1 MRGRIACSAD
11 RLILLE
17 PAMIQSVVDS
27 HAFHIGMQYSSENR
41 VRITEANEVH
51 LASAVMGKSGLYEQS
66 IQLREGFLEARCT
79 CTLSEQPLCRHGV
92 AALLEYHR
100 WSKPRPAP
108 RAPDPKPSPAQADQ
122 VSVTDRSADV
132 KFSDLTVFI
141 EWMQQAVKAIAQR
154 GALPDQPTGASGEVA
169 SWIRI
174 IRNLDDRRREGEDLH
189 LNLQA
194 GLQHRETALARLTQ
208 QLEASLEDSKTL
220 QTACRDLRREIASQ
234 KSQLAKTGQLS
245 KQFDQLEADVK
256 AIAGDLAE
264 KSTKLASLTET
275 IKQAAVALRAMDMGD
290 SPG

>member
-1 MRGRIACSAD
+1 
-11 RLILLE
+11 
-17 PAMIQSVVDS
+17 MIQSVVES
-27 HAFHIGMQYSSENR
+27 HAFQIGMQYSSENR

-108 RAPDPKPSPAQADQ
+108 KPPDPKPSPAHAEQA
-122 VSVTDRSADV
+122 SVTDRSADV
-132 KFSDLTVFI
+132 KFSDLSVFI

-154 GALPDQPTGASGEVA
+154 GTLPDQPTGASGEVA

-174 IRNLDDRRREGEDLH
+174 IRNLDDRRREGEDVQ

-208 QLEASLEDSKTL
+208 QLEASLDESKNL
-220 QTACRDLRREIASQ
+220 QAACRDLRREIASQ
-234 KSQLAKTGQLS
+234 RSQLAKTGQLS

-256 AIAGDLAE
+256 AIAGDLSD
-264 KSTKLASLTET
+264 KSAKLISLTET
-275 IKQAAVALRAMDMGD
+275 IKQAVVTLRAMETGD
-290 SPG
+290 SNG